1 MGKKMLVTG
10 ATGFIGKRLCSFL
23 KKNNHSVRII
33 SRDKDSRSDDTVIC
47 DLKDGVLKSDLFD
60 GVQNVYHLAGYAH
73 DLGNPKKLEDEYYST
88 NVLATINLAEK
99 AAKNKVEKFI
109 FISSVKAGSSNKNK
123 HLILFSTDSGI
134 LRVNATV
141 WMVGKK
147 YILLKENLYIPIKS
161 IIEIQ

>member
-1 MGKKMLVTG
+1 MSYIPTIPIRDLTEVTLEDTEYGVTRKML
-10 ATGFIGKRLCSFL
+10 
-23 KKNNHSVRII
+23 NRI
-33 SRDKDSRSDDTVIC
+33 C
-47 DLKDGVLKSDLFD
+47 KDG
-60 GVQNVYHLAGYAH
+60 N
-73 DLGNPKKLEDEYYST
+73 
-88 NVLATINLAEK
+88 I
-99 AAKNKVEKFI
+99 
-109 FISSVKAGSSNKNK
+109 NKNK